1 MEEWEGPP
9 PDVDPA
15 PVRPEVPRR
24 NAMKVR
30 SIGVCVKPDQ
40 PQLAEAIRA
49 LAKWAAAHAIE
60 VVLDPEAGRQTGLP
74 SEQRHELA
82 ARVDLVVVLGGDG
95 TLLAVARAI
104 GRREL
109 PILGVNLG
117 ALGFLAEID
126 LGELFPTLEAV
137 FADRFRVESRMRFE
151 VSVDRDGEEL
161 GRYLALND
169 AVISKTALSRMIDL
183 ETLADGMEVTT
194 YHADGLIVATPTGS
208 SAYSLS
214 AGGPLLLPNF
224 DAIVL
229 TPICSHTLTQRPL
242 VLPAACE
249 IVIRV
254 QDARGGEV
262 HLTIDGQV
270 SRQLAERDRVS
281 VRRSE
286 WPTQILVPK
295 DRNRFEVMRTKLRWG
310 AR

>member
-1 MEEWEGPP
+1 ME
-9 PDVDPA
+9 
-15 PVRPEVPRR
+15 
-24 NAMKVR
+24 VR

-40 PQLAEAIRA
+40 PQLAETIRA
-49 LAKWAAAHAIE
+49 LVKWASEHAIE
-60 VVLDPEAGRQTGLP
+60 VVLDPEAGRWAGSPGTP
-74 SEQRHELA
+74 RHELA
-82 ARVDLVVVLGGDG
+82 AGVDFVVVLGGDG

-104 GRREL
+104 GRRLL

-126 LGELFPTLEAV
+126 LTELFPTLEAV
-137 FADRFRVESRMRFE
+137 LAGRFRSEPRMRFE
-151 VSVDRDGEEL
+151 VSVDHDGSEI

-169 AVISKTALSRMIDL
+169 AVIAKTALSRIVDL
-183 ETLADGMEVTT
+183 ETRADGFEVTT

-214 AGGPLLLPNF
+214 AGGPLLLPSF
-224 DAIVL
+224 EAIVL

-242 VLPAACE
+242 VLASSCE
-249 IVIRV
+249 ITIRV

-262 HLTIDGQV
+262 HLTVDGQV
-270 SRQLAERDRVS
+270 GRELAERDRVT

-286 WPTQILVPK
+286 WPAQILVPK

>member
-1 MEEWEGPP
+1 ME
-9 PDVDPA
+9 
-15 PVRPEVPRR
+15 
-24 NAMKVR
+24 VR

-49 LAKWAAAHAIE
+49 LAKWASERGIE
-60 VVLDPEAGRQTGLP
+60 ALLDPEAGRSVGAP
-74 SEQRHELA
+74 AMQRHELA

-104 GRREL
+104 GRRLL

-137 FADRFRVESRMRFE
+137 LADRFRIESRMRLE
-151 VSVDRDGEEL
+151 VAVDRDQEEL

-183 ETLADGMEVTT
+183 ETRADDMEVTT

-224 DAIVL
+224 EAVVL
-229 TPICSHTLTQRPL
+229 TPICPHTLTQRPL
-242 VLPAACE
+242 VLPAAYE
-249 IVIRV
+249 ITIRV

-262 HLTIDGQV
+262 HLTMDGQV
-270 SRQLAERDRVS
+270 GRQLNERDRVT

-286 WPTQILVPK
+286 WPAQILVPK
-295 DRNRFEVMRTKLRWG
+295 DRNRFEVMRAKLRWG

>member
-1 MEEWEGPP
+1 
-9 PDVDPA
+9 
-15 PVRPEVPRR
+15 VRRSS
-24 NAMKVR
+24 MQVR

-49 LAKWAAAHAIE
+49 LAKWSSEHAIE
-60 VVLDPEAGRQTGLP
+60 VVLDPEAGRWAGAPGTP
-74 SEQRHELA
+74 RHELA

-104 GRREL
+104 GRRLL

-126 LGELFPTLEAV
+126 LTELFPTLEAV
-137 FADRFRVESRMRFE
+137 LADRFRIEPRMRFE
-151 VSVDRDGEEL
+151 VSVDHDGSEL

-169 AVISKTALSRMIDL
+169 AVIAKTALSRIIDL
-183 ETLADGMEVTT
+183 ETCADGFEVTT

-214 AGGPLLLPNF
+214 AGGPLLLPSF
-224 DAIVL
+224 EAIVL

-242 VLPAACE
+242 VLSSSCE
-249 IVIRV
+249 ITIRV

-262 HLTIDGQV
+262 HLTVDGQV
-270 SRQLAERDRVS
+270 GRELADRDRVT

-286 WPTQILVPK
+286 WPAQILVPK
-295 DRNRFEVMRTKLRWG
+295 DRNRFQVMRTKLRWG

>member
-1 MEEWEGPP
+1 ME
-9 PDVDPA
+9 
-15 PVRPEVPRR
+15 VRC
-24 NAMKVR
+24 
-30 SIGVCVKPDQ
+30 IGVCVKPDQ

-49 LAKWAAAHAIE
+49 LAKWANERGIE
-60 VVLDPEAGRQTGLP
+60 ALLDPEAGRSAGAP
-74 SEQRHELA
+74 SLQRHELA
-82 ARVDLVVVLGGDG
+82 ERVDLVVVLGGDG
-95 TLLAVARAI
+95 TLLAVARAL
-104 GRREL
+104 GRRAV

-137 FADRFRVESRMRFE
+137 LADRFRLEPRMRLE
-151 VSVDRDGEEL
+151 VAVDRDGGEL

-183 ETLADGMEVTT
+183 ETRADDMEVTT

-224 DAIVL
+224 EAVVL
-229 TPICSHTLTQRPL
+229 TPICPHTLTQRPL

-249 IVIRV
+249 ITIRV

-262 HLTIDGQV
+262 HLTMDGQV
-270 SRQLAERDRVS
+270 GRQLAERDRVT
-281 VRRSE
+281 VRRSQ
-286 WPTQILVPK
+286 WPAQMLVPK
-295 DRNRFEVMRTKLRWG
+295 DRNRFEVMRAKLRWG

>member
-1 MEEWEGPP
+1 ME
-9 PDVDPA
+9 VS
-15 PVRPEVPRR
+15 
-24 NAMKVR
+24 

-40 PQLAEAIRA
+40 PQLADAVRS
-49 LAKWAAAHAIE
+49 LAKWASEHAIE
-60 VVLDPEAGRQTGLP
+60 AVLDPEAGRWLGAP
-74 SEQRHELA
+74 STPRHELA
-82 ARVDLVVVLGGDG
+82 ERVDLIVVLGGDG

-104 GRREL
+104 GRRL
-109 PILGVNLG
+109 VPILGVNLG

-126 LGELFPTLEAV
+126 LGELFPSLEA
-137 FADRFRVESRMRFE
+137 AIGDRFRIEPRMRFD
-151 VSVDRDGEEL
+151 VSVDRDGTEL

-183 ETLADGMEVTT
+183 ETRADGFEVTT

-214 AGGPLLLPNF
+214 AGGPLLLPSF
-224 DAIVL
+224 EAIVL
-229 TPICSHTLTQRPL
+229 TPICSHTLTLRPL
-242 VLPAACE
+242 VLSAGAE
-249 IVIRV
+249 ITIRV

-262 HLTIDGQV
+262 HLTVDGQV
-270 SRQLAERDRVS
+270 GRELVERDRVS

>member
-1 MEEWEGPP
+1 MQ
-9 PDVDPA
+9 
-15 PVRPEVPRR
+15 
-24 NAMKVR
+24 VR

-40 PQLAEAIRA
+40 PQLAEAIRG
-49 LAKWAAAHAIE
+49 LVKWAGARAIE
-60 VVLDPEAGRQTGLP
+60 AVLDPEAGRQTGLP
-74 SEQRHELA
+74 CMQRHELA

-104 GRREL
+104 GRRSL

-126 LGELFPTLEAV
+126 LGELFPTLESVLAG
-137 FADRFRVESRMRFE
+137 RFRSEPRMRFE

-169 AVISKTALSRMIDL
+169 AVISKTAFSRLIDL

-214 AGGPLLLPNF
+214 AGGPLVLPSIE
-224 DAIVL
+224 AIVL

-242 VLPAACE
+242 VLPPACE
-249 IVIRV
+249 IAIRV

-262 HLTIDGQV
+262 HLTVDGQV
-270 SRQLAERDRVS
+270 GRQLAERDRVS

>member
-9 PDVDPA
+9 PNESSPA
-15 PVRPEVPRR
+15 NRD
-24 NAMKVR
+24 MKVR

-40 PQLAEAIRA
+40 PQLADTIRA
-49 LAKWAAAHAIE
+49 LAKWASEHAIE
-60 VVLDPEAGRQTGLP
+60 VVLDPEAGRWSGAPGT
-74 SEQRHELA
+74 QRHELA
-82 ARVDLVVVLGGDG
+82 ARVDLAVVLGGDG

-104 GRREL
+104 GRRLL

-126 LGELFPTLEAV
+126 LDELFPTLEAV
-137 FADRFRVESRMRFE
+137 LADHFRIEPRMRFE
-151 VSVDRDGEEL
+151 VSVDRDGEDL

-183 ETLADGMEVTT
+183 ETRADGFEVTT

-214 AGGPLLLPNF
+214 AGGPLLLPSF
-224 DAIVL
+224 EAVVL

-242 VLPAACE
+242 VLSAGCE

-262 HLTIDGQV
+262 HLTVDGQV
-270 SRQLAERDRVS
+270 GRQLAERDRVT

-286 WPTQILVPK
+286 WPAQILVPK
-295 DRNRFEVMRTKLRWG
+295 ERNRFEVMRTKLRWG